1 MKQFSF
7 ISKVFVLLFLIT
19 GCDQKPTIDMSE
31 ALGKSRETL
40 KNLDEIET
48 VAAAFSGESDIKF
61 RLMVEEYPTENET
74 IILFNKIIESITQH
88 SNHSD
93 VWDYYDGYFDIKSYD
108 HGVIYEATKLIGE
121 DLDIVSKP

>member
-1 MKQFSF
+1 MKQYSF
-7 ISKVFVLLFLIT
+7 ISTVFVLLFLIT

-40 KNLDEIET
+40 KELDEIDT
-48 VAAAFSGESDIKF
+48 VAAAYTGESDIKF
-61 RLMVEEYPTENET
+61 RLMVEEQPTEKET
-74 IILFNKIIESITQH
+74 VILFNKIIESIVQY

-108 HGVIYEATKLIGE
+108 HGVIYEATKLISK
-121 DLDIVSKP
+121 DLDIVFKP